1 MRAVAESWIDRFP
14 GLMSLPAELQADLVG
29 GSEVISLPRGT
40 TIFRPG
46 EAADRLLLLLEGTI
60 CVTQKSET
68 GRDVTLYRVSEGDSC
83 ILTTACVLAFEEYS
97 AEGVAETDMRAV
109 AIPRA
114 TFDDMLVRSP
124 IFREFVFK
132 AYSKRITDLFALVD
146 DIVFQRMDVRLAARL
161 LELADDRAIVRAT
174 HQALGTE
181 LGTAREVISRT
192 LAEFQRRG
200 WVEQS
205 RGEVR
210 LVAMAELQRMVRKAH
225 AQ

>member
-1 MRAVAESWIDRFP
+1 MAENWIDRFP
-14 GLMSLPAELQADLVG
+14 GLMSLPAELQNDLVG

-46 EAADRLLLLLEGTI
+46 DAADRLLLLLEGTI

-68 GRDVTLYRVSEGDSC
+68 GLDVTLYRVSEVDSC

-97 AEGVAETDMRAV
+97 AEGIAETDMRAV

-161 LELADDRAIVRAT
+161 LELADERGIVLAT
-174 HQALGTE
+174 HQALGT
-181 LGTAREVISRT
+181 
-192 LAEFQRRG
+192 
-200 WVEQS
+200 
-205 RGEVR
+205 
-210 LVAMAELQRMVRKAH
+210 
-225 AQ
+225 